1 MTKLP
6 PSKSLICGVFSSYQH
21 LMSLGFPPPRS
32 RWPCKRR
39 PRCYRLARSAIRSP
53 AANTETGPSGAAL
66 SGTRVDRPLD
76 VPAVEQLKCEI
87 MEFQPGLTDPSHGVR
102 VMVSLLMLRFLLADS
117 CAYSHWRLVSG
128 FDSICSLRDLQIR
141 AVAPPAPAAAA
152 AAVVIPRLSAAQIV
166 EPPRPLSGEPVLP
179 VPRYAGRTLRLP
191 I

>member
-1 MTKLP
+1 
-6 PSKSLICGVFSSYQH
+6 
-21 LMSLGFPPPRS
+21 
-32 RWPCKRR
+32 
-39 PRCYRLARSAIRSP
+39 
-53 AANTETGPSGAAL
+53 
-66 SGTRVDRPLD
+66 VDRPLD

-141 AVAPPAPAAAA
+141 AVAPPAAAAAA

-179 VPRYAGRTLRLP
+179 VPRRAVPVSKEAVMKPKREIDGGSGGERFKVSFKLRMLGP
-191 I
+191 GLCKPRSMAQKQRRRRSMLGEVEEAAVLLMALSSGFLHA